1 MNSPSS
7 LPLILLVYLQGEH
20 SQSHIRSP
28 LHVYS
33 YKNLVF
39 LKCAGNFAT
48 TSGKAGSGWIFVT
61 CLQITHYLLTI
72 RLDFAVRRL
81 MCLGGYICII
91 CVIYS
96 TYVTY
101 IHIGGMLSVT
111 NCDKHSGSLHSGRHK
126 HGRGCVL
133 RSYYDRAPR

>member
-1 MNSPSS
+1 MYN
-7 LPLILLVYLQGEH
+7 LL
-20 SQSHIRSP
+20 
-28 LHVYS
+28 
-33 YKNLVF
+33 KNLFF

-61 CLQITHYLLTI
+61 FLQITHYLLTI
-72 RLDFAVRRL
+72 RIDFAFRRL

-91 CVIYS
+91 WIICIIYS

-111 NCDKHSGSLHSGRHK
+111 NCVCVCYFGEFTVTWLILFAYDSGATHK
-126 HGRGCVL
+126 GHRLAHRVAAWC
-133 RSYYDRAPR
+133 